1 MELVLP
7 NNYVEIEEEE
17 MMYLDGGWST
27 TMLIKNLS
35 GAGKALSNRFSGAG
49 RILKQ
54 IGFYDVLKCAAYQN
68 IPTITFKVARLV
80 TTLSWKLKP
89 LGIYGVIGIL
99 TTLSLGAAVLAN
111 YRIFY

>member
-35 GAGKALSNRFSGAG
+35 GAGKALSNR
-49 RILKQ
+49 
-54 IGFYDVLKCAAYQN
+54 
-68 IPTITFKVARLV
+68 LV
-80 TTLSWKLKP
+80 
-89 LGIYGVIGIL
+89 
-99 TTLSLGAAVLAN
+99 VLAE
-111 YRIFY
+111 F